1 MNIPFDLW
9 RLLQTDTHAGES
21 LQLSRGFFPLLLHQQ
36 QPEGQ
41 QQTTSFVPHFC
52 KMKKLLFCFIS
63 VLKKVQ
69 KDKTTN
75 KLCDRFK
82 LSALV
87 VVVCYHLLKHFFLLL
102 DGETDCERRN
112 EMRER
117 EIGGSIS
124 RELSE
129 AHFSTN
135 FFALDAFTYNTHA
148 NERALY
154 DNK

>member
-1 MNIPFDLW
+1 LEAVTDRHTRW
-9 RLLQTDTHAGES
+9 RIVAAFKGIFPPPPPPAAARGTTTNNQLRTTLLQNE
-21 LQLSRGFFPLLLHQQ
+21 
-36 QPEGQ
+36 
-41 QQTTSFVPHFC
+41 
-52 KMKKLLFCFIS
+52 KLLFCFIS